1 MNRFIISQNSGIQ
14 RATSNYTDFESV
26 DSRSTIGDYVV
37 FVDESGDA
45 NLDPIDPRFPMLN
58 LVFCLIRKDHYIDF
72 VVTQ

>member
-1 MNRFIISQNSGIQ
+1 MNRFIISQKSSIQ
-14 RATSNYTDFESV
+14 GTTSTCTDLESL

-58 LVFCLIRKDHYIDF
+58 LVFCLIRKD
-72 VVTQ
+72 QCS